1 MKPVLSQGWTWNPH
15 GAPSVAAGILVINV
29 GAQIIAIQPVWVQA
43 LTQFAGLSAPAAG
56 YATSME
62 MQGIALA
69 TLALAIL
76 VGRIPWRVAFAVALS
91 LIVAGNAMS
100 ILAAHDP
107 GLLRLVRFCTGIG
120 AGTCVSLG
128 FTTLG
133 RTARPDRNFGL
144 CITVTLTY
152 AAIVMNAAPA
162 LLGRF
167 GLPGLCTLM
176 GSLAVLGL
184 VAVPLLPPSGRAADD
199 AGSAAVDPGLLPRL
213 SGLAAM
219 FAYFL
224 AQGVFWTYAALIGTT
239 GGLSEQAVASHL
251 AISQFAG
258 VGGALACVIL
268 GARWGR
274 ALPLTAGI
282 LMGVLP
288 LIVLVTGFTSAVFG
302 AAMLVYQ
309 FGWNMT
315 HPYLL
320 AVISRFCGTGR
331 HVTYAVVMH
340 KLGLAAGPAL
350 AAAVLEHNSFHEVL
364 LVSAAAFVA
373 SLLLIL
379 WPARRQAEL
388 ERRTAAAE
396 PVNAVAGGD
405 RR

>member
-1 MKPVLSQGWTWNPH
+1 
-15 GAPSVAAGILVINV
+15 VINV

-56 YATSME
+56 YATSIE

-69 TLALAIL
+69 TIALAIL

-91 LIVAGNAMS
+91 LIVLGNALS

-107 GLLRLVRFCTGIG
+107 DLLRPVRFLTGIG

-133 RTARPDRNFGL
+133 RTAKPDRNFGL
-144 CITVTLTY
+144 CITATLIY
-152 AAIVMNAAPA
+152 AATVMNAAPA
-162 LLGRF
+162 LLERF
-167 GLPGLCTLM
+167 GLAGLCMLM

-184 VAVPLLPPSGRAADD
+184 VAVPLLPRSSEAADD
-199 AGSAAVDPGLLPRL
+199 AGSAAVDPGLLRRL

-224 AQGVFWTYAALIGTT
+224 AQGVFWTYAALVGTT
-239 GGLSEQAVASHL
+239 GGLSDQAVASQL
-251 AISQFAG
+251 AVSQFAG
-258 VGGALACVIL
+258 IGGALVCVII

-274 ALPLTAGI
+274 SLPLTVGI

-288 LIVLVTGFTSAVFG
+288 VIVLSTGFTSAVFG

-340 KLGLAAGPAL
+340 KLGLAVGPAL
-350 AAAVLEHNSFHEVL
+350 AAAVLERSGFHEVL
-364 LVSAAAFVA
+364 MVSAAAFLA
-373 SLLLIL
+373 SLLLVL
-379 WPARRQAEL
+379 WPVRRQAQL
-388 ERRTAAAE
+388 EGRAAASN
-396 PVNAVAGGD
+396 PTTADARGGVA
-405 RR
+405 